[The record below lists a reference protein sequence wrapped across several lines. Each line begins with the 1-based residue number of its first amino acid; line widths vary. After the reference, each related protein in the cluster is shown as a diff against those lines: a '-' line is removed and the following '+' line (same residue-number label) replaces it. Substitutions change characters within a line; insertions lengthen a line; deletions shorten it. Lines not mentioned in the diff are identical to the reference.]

1 MRRWPPLLL
10 LVALAACA
18 GNAPAPAEPT
28 TAPPTPTGN
37 APQPKDEAPPK
48 LAENDNNDDELPDGD
63 VVTEPGQTEP
73 PPARK
78 PAEHPLAK
86 LSNAQLAKLLDT
98 NPKALGS
105 ASLGATRS
113 GALFNGVQMP
123 KATQYKVVNPTQ
135 TWGTRETV
143 DNLIKIIRTVNKQ
156 FPKTLPLRI
165 GDISEHKGGYIP
177 PHVSHQSGRD
187 VDLGFYYTKINRWYT
202 RAHDGNL
209 DVARTWA
216 LVRAAVTETDVEV
229 IFLDRAV
236 QKLLRKHAE
245 SKGEDS
251 KWLDKI
257 FGGPT
262 TTLRPLIRHAKGH
275 RTHLHIRFYNPIAQ
289 ETGRRIYR
297 LLLKNKLIRR
307 PTYYI
312 KYKVRRKDTLIRLAH
327 RFKTTVRAIKRA
339 NRLRSSRIITNRKYR
354 IPRRGGVRQSN
365 KPVVIPERRLPPPAR

>member
-1 MRRWPPLLL
+1 MRCWLPLLL
-10 LVALAACA
+10 LVGLTACA
-18 GNAPAPAEPT
+18 VSPAGPADPKRPQQDPPPERPREVTQPEVPDSEP
-28 TAPPTPTGN
+28 
-37 APQPKDEAPPK
+37 
-48 LAENDNNDDELPDGD
+48 ELPDGD
-63 VVTEPGQTEP
+63 VIVEPGQTEP
-73 PPARK
+73 PPTRTKTA
-78 PAEHPLAK
+78 HPLAK
-86 LSNAQLAKLLDT
+86 LSTKQLAKMLDT
-98 NPKALGS
+98 NRAALGS
-105 ASLGATRS
+105 ASLGGTSS

-123 KATQYKVVNPTQ
+123 KGTQYKVVNPSQ
-135 TWGTRETV
+135 TWGTQETV
-143 DNLIKIIRTVNKQ
+143 NNLVKIIRKVNKQ

-165 GDISEHKGGYIP
+165 GDISEKQGAHIP
-177 PHVSHQSGRD
+177 PHHSHQSGRD

-216 LVRAAVTETDVEV
+216 LVRAAATETDVEV

-236 QKLLRKHAE
+236 QKMLRKHAE
-245 SKGEDS
+245 RIGEAS

-275 RTHLHIRFYNPIAQ
+275 RTHLHVRFYNPIAQ

-297 LLLKNKLIRR
+297 LLINKKLISR

-312 KYKVRRKDTLIRLAH
+312 KYRVKRGDTLIRIAR

-339 NRLRSSRIITNRKYR
+339 NRLRSNRIYTRRKYR

-365 KPVVIPERRLPPPAR
+365 KPAVIPERRLPPAP